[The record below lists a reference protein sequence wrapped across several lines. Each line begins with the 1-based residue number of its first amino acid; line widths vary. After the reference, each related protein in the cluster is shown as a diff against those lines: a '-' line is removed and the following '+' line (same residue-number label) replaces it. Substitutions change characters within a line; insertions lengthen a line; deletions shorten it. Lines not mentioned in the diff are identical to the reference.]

1 LFHMTVC
8 QPQSPVP
15 SPQSIAPVTARI
27 TIKQI
32 PTSNSR
38 ASTSVPAGMDRAIVH
53 GNLPGQRNA
62 TAGVLAEYP
71 GAHVWI

>member
-1 LFHMTVC
+1 
-8 QPQSPVP
+8 
-15 SPQSIAPVTARI
+15 
-27 TIKQI
+27 
-32 PTSNSR
+32 
-38 ASTSVPAGMDRAIVH
+38 MDRAIVH